1 MAGYE
6 VVINLIKII
15 DIVDIY
21 NGYCCHSKD
30 IIK

>member
-15 DIVDIY
+15 DIVDIHI
-21 NGYCCHSKD
+21 GYCCHSKD